1 MSEKYRTTRRV
12 YLKGATAAGVA
23 GLTGLSTSAGARQGG
38 PIQMGSILPITGNL
52 SAYGSGM
59 QKAVNIAVQDVNDA
73 GGPLGRQINMT
84 NTDSQTQPSRAIQQY
99 NTLVN
104 EQNIIGFVGAA
115 SSGVS
120 VPLAQNVAADQV
132 MQMSN
137 ASTSPALSEIGYAEG
152 SNVKYF
158 GRTAPNDAQQ
168 GIVMGRILSDDK
180 YIGAD
185 KAAFLFVDNPY
196 GQGLAERAREQFQ
209 GETVGMVGYSQ
220 RASDYT
226 STLDQLFSNNPDA
239 IGFIG
244 YPGNGRT
251 ILNQW
256 NNGGYGGE
264 WVLSEGLNSSEF
276 LSSLSNITSGMY
288 LASPDPEQTP
298 GRTTF
303 EQKMGDQAGT
313 LFAPHAYDCLF
324 LEALAIQAAGEA
336 SGTAIA
342 ENIRS
347 VSRPEE
353 GASQQT
359 ATTTGGGGGGGG
371 GQQANVVTVG
381 EFQKAKDL
389 LSNGEDINY
398 QGASSP
404 VNLNESLEPL
414 NQFAILQVQGD
425 GSTKVLETIPRS
437 FFKGKL
443 GVGGGTTTTTTQG

>member
-1 MSEKYRTTRRV
+1 MSEKHRTTRRV

-38 PIQMGSILPITGNL
+38 AIQMGSILPITGNL
-52 SAYGSGM
+52 SAYGEGM
-59 QKAVNIAVQDVNDA
+59 QQAVNVAVQDVNDA
-73 GGPLGRQINMT
+73 GGPLGRQINMS

-99 NTLVN
+99 NSLVN
-104 EQNIIGFVGAA
+104 EQNIVGFVGAA

-137 ASTSPALSEIGYAEG
+137 ASTSPALAQLGYNDDE
-152 SNVKYF
+152 SVKYF

-168 GIVMGRILSDDK
+168 GIVMGRILSDDE

-185 KAAFLFVDNPY
+185 RAAFLFVDNPY
-196 GQGLAERAREQFQ
+196 GQGLAERASEQFQ

-226 STLDQLFSNNPDA
+226 STLDNLFQNDPDA
-239 IGFIG
+239 VGFVG

-276 LSSLSNITSGMY
+276 FQNLSDVTSGMY
-288 LASPDPEQTP
+288 VASPSPESTKS
-298 GRTTF
+298 GDMF
-303 EQKMGDQAGT
+303 NEEMGDQAGT
-313 LFAPHAYDCLF
+313 LFAPHAYDGLF
-324 LEALAIQAAGEA
+324 LQALAIHKAGEA

-342 ENIRS
+342 ENIQS
-347 VSRPEE
+347 
-353 GASQQT
+353 ASQ
-359 ATTTGGGGGGGG
+359 GGTKVY
-371 GQQANVVTVG
+371 AG

-389 LSNGEDINY
+389 LDEGEDIDY

-404 VNLNESLEPL
+404 VDMNGSLEPL
-414 NQFAILQVQGD
+414 NRFAIMQVES
-425 GSTKVLETIPRS
+425 GSTTELDTIPRS
-437 FFKGKL
+437 YFEGKL
-443 GVGGGTTTTTTQG
+443 

>member
-1 MSEKYRTTRRV
+1 M

-23 GLTGLSTSAGARQGG
+23 GLTGLSTSAGAAQGG

-59 QKAVNIAVQDVNDA
+59 QKAVNLAVQDVNDA
-73 GGPLGRQINMT
+73 GGPLDRQINMT

-99 NTLVN
+99 NSLVN

-137 ASTSPALSEIGYAEG
+137 ASTSPALSEIGYNEDR
-152 SNVKYF
+152 SIKYF

-168 GIVMGRILSDDK
+168 GIVMGRILSDDQ

-226 STLDQLFSNNPDA
+226 STLDSLFENDPDA

-288 LASPDPEQTP
+288 LASPNPEQTP
-298 GRTTF
+298 GQSTF
-303 EQKMGDQAGT
+303 EEKMGDQAGT
-313 LFAPHAYDCLF
+313 LFAPHAYDGLF
-324 LEALAIQAAGEA
+324 LQALAIEAGGQAD
-336 SGTAIA
+336 GTTIA
-342 ENIRS
+342 QNIRS

-353 GASQQT
+353 GASQET
-359 ATTTGGGGGGGG
+359 ATTTGDGGGGG

-381 EFQKAKDL
+381 QFQKAKDL
-389 LSNGEDINY
+389 LANGEDINY

-414 NQFAILQVQGD
+414 NQFAILQVQDD
-425 GSTKVLETIPRS
+425 GSTETLETIPRE
-437 FFKGKL
+437 FFRGKV
-443 GVGGGTTTTTTQG
+443 GNGGGGGTTTTTQG